1 MSSELFEAL
10 NLLEKERGIQV
21 DFMVDKITKAI
32 LTACKNSYDNEDARV
47 EVNPDKG
54 AFDVYLRKEVVDEVF
69 EPNKEISLED
79 AQKIN
84 PNATYEDKV
93 EVQLNTKEF
102 GRIAA
107 QTARNMIR
115 QGIRDGERGQMMQE
129 YWKSGS
135 CFAKKR
141 TSWKR
146 GLKRGRSHQGLCGR
160 CEGNRKRTA
169 RDDFPY
175 TPGFSETFV

>member
-79 AQKIN
+79 AQKID
-84 PNATYEDKV
+84 PNKFPCL
-93 EVQLNTKEF
+93 VQIPKNSDALL
-102 GRIAA
+102 
-107 QTARNMIR
+107 
-115 QGIRDGERGQMMQE
+115 
-129 YWKSGS
+129 
-135 CFAKKR
+135 
-141 TSWKR
+141 
-146 GLKRGRSHQGLCGR
+146 LKPP
-160 CEGNRKRTA
+160 EI
-169 RDDFPY
+169 
-175 TPGFSETFV
+175 

>member
-79 AQKIN
+79 AQKID

-93 EVQLNTKEF
+93 DLCPHPDSGTRCPPDTCNPCMSHGPHRNT
-102 GRIAA
+102 AA
-107 QTARNMIR
+107 A
-115 QGIRDGERGQMMQE
+115 DGK
-129 YWKSGS
+129 YSP
-135 CFAKKR
+135 
-141 TSWKR
+141 
-146 GLKRGRSHQGLCGR
+146 HQ
-160 CEGNRKRTA
+160 
-169 RDDFPY
+169 
-175 TPGFSETFV
+175 